1 MDIQAFRILQFP
13 LLYIILKKMTVYI
26 FGFLESGLL
35 WFIIRRLKF
44 ESLDSINV
52 SNTIKMYKFFSGVM
66 DED

>member
-1 MDIQAFRILQFP
+1 
-13 LLYIILKKMTVYI
+13 MTVYI
-26 FGFLESGLL
+26 FWFLESGLL